1 MSHALTRKDAPL
13 LFMLLPAGAFFLA
26 FFLLP
31 MLRLFFMGGEGKLGW
46 MAYFAIF
53 TDPNY
58 RGALFETLGVS
69 IATTLATL
77 IISGICGVFLQR
89 H

>member
-31 MLRLFFMGGEGKLGW
+31 MLRLFFMSGEGKLGW

-53 TDPNY
+53 TDP
-58 RGALFETLGVS
+58 T
-69 IATTLATL
+69 IAGRCLKPWAFPL
-77 IISGICGVFLQR
+77 PR
-89 H
+89 HWQP

>member
-46 MAYFAIF
+46 MA
-53 TDPNY
+53 
-58 RGALFETLGVS
+58 
-69 IATTLATL
+69 
-77 IISGICGVFLQR
+77 
-89 H
+89 